1 MTVVR
6 VSAKADYALRAAAE
20 LAEPEGCWKS
30 ADEIAQA
37 QQVPTSFLAQI
48 LADLRTA
55 EIVVSRRGTVGG
67 YRLARP
73 AGELSVAD
81 VLRAVD
87 GPLSQLGGSGSTP
100 PGRPPGARV
109 PVAVGETPSA
119 SALELTWQL
128 LDRRVR
134 SVLETVT
141 VADLAAGRLPDAL
154 AGIA

>member
-48 LADLRTA
+48 LADLRSA

-73 AGELSVAD
+73 AADLSVAD

-87 GPLSQLGGSGSTP
+87 GPISQLAGFSGAP
-100 PGRPPGARV
+100 DPGRGAV
-109 PVAVGETPSA
+109 SPTG

-128 LDRRVR
+128 VDRRIR
-134 SVLETVT
+134 SVLETVS
-141 VADLAAGRLPDAL
+141 VADLAAGRLPEAW
-154 AGIA
+154 AGVG

>member
-20 LAEPEGCWKS
+20 LAQPEGCWKS

-37 QQVPTSFLAQI
+37 QQVPPAFLAQI
-48 LADLRTA
+48 LADLRAA

-67 YRLARP
+67 YRLAHP
-73 AGELSVAD
+73 AAELTVAR

-87 GPLSQLGGSGSTP
+87 GPISQLASRSTGQ
-100 PGRPPGARV
+100 PGQPAGHGP
-109 PVAVGETPSA
+109 TPSG

-128 LDRRVR
+128 LDQRIRA
-134 SVLETVT
+134 VLDTVT
-141 VADLAAGRLPDAL
+141 VADLAAGRLPAGL
-154 AGIA
+154 AAG

>member
-6 VSAKADYALRAAAE
+6 ISAKADYALRAAAE
-20 LAEPEGCWKS
+20 LAVPEGCWKS

-73 AGELSVAD
+73 AADLSVAD

-87 GPLSQLGGSGSTP
+87 GPLSQLGGSAP
-100 PGRPPGARV
+100 PAVRPPGSRV
-109 PVAVGETPSA
+109 PVATGETPPA
-119 SALELTWQL
+119 AALELTWQL
-128 LDRRVR
+128 LDRRIR

-141 VADLAAGRLPDAL
+141 VADLAAGELPDAVV
-154 AGIA
+154 GIA

>member
-20 LAEPEGCWKS
+20 LAVPEGCWKS

-73 AGELSVAD
+73 AAELSVAD

-87 GPLSQLGGSGSTP
+87 GPLSQLGGAAP
-100 PGRPPGARV
+100 PVGRPPGSRV
-109 PVAVGETPSA
+109 PVAGGTPPA
-119 SALELTWQL
+119 SALELTWQV